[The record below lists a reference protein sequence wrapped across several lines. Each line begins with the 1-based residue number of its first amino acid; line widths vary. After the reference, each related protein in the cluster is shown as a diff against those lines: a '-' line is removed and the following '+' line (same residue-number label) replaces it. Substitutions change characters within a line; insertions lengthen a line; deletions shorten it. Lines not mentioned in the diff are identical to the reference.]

1 MANVKLKKLLYRKV
15 MLSKLLKTNKI
26 ISKIVGVFFI
36 TSTYSQGPPIFTET
50 PIMFGVEG
58 RGVRTFGNI
67 VQKENANAYI
77 QPIAIPYN
85 ITNKWQV
92 GAIVPF
98 VAITPNGMSTN
109 FSIGDLNLFVKR
121 QLYQIDGKAKT
132 LRGLLKI
139 TETLPTGKTSGIPP
153 LGADAWQTNLSTANA
168 YVTTKFGIYSEIGY
182 TIKANELADNFI
194 YNLAF
199 GLPLLPQKY
208 PPKQLNIYL
217 ELNGVYEFDDIG
229 NNLFISPGLQFIAG
243 RKFLLETGIQL
254 PLEQAA
260 PEGQKTDYIL
270 RIGTRILIF

>member
-1 MANVKLKKLLYRKV
+1 MQSRYKLFTIICILL
-15 MLSKLLKTNKI
+15 LS
-26 ISKIVGVFFI
+26 
-36 TSTYSQGPPIFTET
+36 YSALAQGPPIFTET

-67 VQKENANAYI
+67 VQRENASAYI
-77 QPIAIPYN
+77 QPIALPYN

-98 VAITPNGMSTN
+98 MAITPKGMSTN
-109 FSIGDLNLFVKR
+109 SGLGDINIFVKR

-132 LRGLLKI
+132 LRGLVKI
-139 TETLPTGKTSGIPP
+139 TETLPTGKTAGMPP
-153 LGADAWQTNLSTANA
+153 LGEDAWQTNLSAANA

-182 TIKANELADNFI
+182 TLKGNHLVDNFI
-194 YNLAF
+194 YNFAF

-217 ELNGVYEFDDIG
+217 ELNGVYEFEDIG
-229 NNLFISPGLQFIAG
+229 NTLFVSPGLQFIAG
-243 RKFLLETGIQL
+243 RKLLLESGIQV
-254 PLEQAA
+254 PLEQTA
-260 PEGQKTDYIL
+260 PKGQKTDYII

>member
-1 MANVKLKKLLYRKV
+1 MNKLNKL
-15 MLSKLLKTNKI
+15 SLLFL
-26 ISKIVGVFFI
+26 VVFSPIASF
-36 TSTYSQGPPIFTET
+36 SQGPPIFTET

-67 VQKENANAYI
+67 VKKENGSAYI

-109 FSIGDLNLFVKR
+109 SGLGDINIFVKR

-139 TETLPTGKTSGIPP
+139 TETLPTGKTSGMAP
-153 LGADAWQTNLSTANA
+153 LGADAWQTNVSTANA

-182 TIKANELADNFI
+182 TLKGNHLTDNFI
-194 YNLAF
+194 YNFAF

-208 PPKQLNIYL
+208 PPKQLNVFL
-217 ELNGVYEFDDIG
+217 ELNGVYEFDSIG
-229 NNLFISPGLQFIAG
+229 NTLFISPGIQFIAG
-243 RKFLLETGIQL
+243 RKFLIESGIQL
-254 PLEQAA
+254 PLEQSA
-260 PEGQKTDYIL
+260 PEGQQTDYIL

>member
-1 MANVKLKKLLYRKV
+1 MKFNYKLLL
-15 MLSKLLKTNKI
+15 LSFFLLL
-26 ISKIVGVFFI
+26 SYGV
-36 TSTYSQGPPIFTET
+36 SAQGPPIFTET
-50 PIMFGVEG
+50 PIMLGVEG
-58 RGVRTFGNI
+58 RGLRTFGNI
-67 VQKENANAYI
+67 VQMENANAYI

-92 GAIVPF
+92 GAVVPF

-109 FSIGDLNLFVKR
+109 SGVGDLNLFVKR

-139 TETLPTGKTSGIPP
+139 TETLPTGKTSGEPP
-153 LGADAWQTNLSTANA
+153 LSADAWQTNVSTANA

-182 TIKANELADNFI
+182 TFKGNNLTDNFI
-194 YNLAF
+194 YNIAF

-229 NNLFISPGLQFIAG
+229 NTLFISPGLQFIAG
-243 RKFLLETGIQL
+243 RKFLLESGIQL
-254 PLEQAA
+254 PLDQAA
-260 PEGQKTDYIL
+260 PNGRKTDYIL